1 MRENFLKKYIAI
13 FLLTFES
20 GCYYRNSR
28 PAPLSGDQRPYDES
42 YEEQVVDN
50 STETESSY
58 ASPSVEK
65 KYEAPKLQQTE
76 IVVKQPVYIPS
87 ALKNTDIDEIEV
99 VEEIKE
105 KKQAAIKTEK
115 KEDVIIEKEIT
126 KEPLQ
131 TIKVKGKDTLYSIAK
146 KYNVKVYD
154 LANFNKIEPPFT
166 LKIGTILTIPT
177 IEALTPKKPEPE
189 IVSNIETN
197 KTFIE
202 EPTKDFVIVK
212 KQDTIYSIAKANKI
226 PLKDLILRN
235 NLTPPFNIKI
245 GDKIFLPNIA
255 FHIVKAKDT
264 IYSISKKY
272 SVSLSSLVKLNK
284 IEAPFILSI
293 GQKII
298 LPAGIKQESEKYTNY
313 IVKDKQQTKTFANN
327 KRGAETKA
335 VSSIKILRTEKVA
348 IKPETKAVAKQK
360 ETIEKIIAKPAP
372 LAASSFMWP
381 TKGQVIAEYSV
392 KSKGLRNNGINI
404 SAKMGTPV
412 VAANNG
418 IVAYAGNELKGLG
431 NLIIIKHD
439 KKYMTVYAHNDE
451 ILVKKDDKVVMG
463 QKIALVGKTGRVST
477 PQLHF
482 EIRQGTKSIN
492 PRKMLK

>member
-1 MRENFLKKYIAI
+1 MRENFFKRYIAL
-13 FLLTFES
+13 FLLVFES

-28 PAPLSGDQRPYDES
+28 PTPLENYQRPYDE
-42 YEEQVVDN
+42 EVTEQ
-50 STETESSY
+50 EFYPE
-58 ASPSVEK
+58 
-65 KYEAPKLQQTE
+65 QQTVPTSVSTMDE
-76 IVVKQPVYIPS
+76 KIVPVEPVKPVIVKQPVYIPS
-87 ALKNTDIDEIEV
+87 ALKTTDIDEIEV
-99 VEEIKE
+99 IE
-105 KKQAAIKTEK
+105 
-115 KEDVIIEKEIT
+115 EKEEPVT
-126 KEPLQ
+126 KKAEVKENVIVENEVMQQSLR
-131 TIKVKGKDTLYSIAK
+131 KVKVQSKDTLYSIAK
-146 KYNVKVYD
+146 RYNVKVYD
-154 LANFNKIEPPFT
+154 LANFNKIDPPFI
-166 LKIGTILTIPT
+166 LKVGSVLTIPT
-177 IEALTPKKPEPE
+177 IEALNPKKPEPE
-189 IVSNIETN
+189 IVSNIETD
-197 KTFIE
+197 KIFIE
-202 EPTKDFVIVK
+202 EPAKNFVIVK
-212 KQDTIYSIAKANKI
+212 KKDTIYSIAKANKI

-264 IYSISKKY
+264 VYSISKKY

-313 IVKDKQQTKTFANN
+313 VVKDRQQTKTFANS
-327 KRGAETKA
+327 KYGTKTKT
-335 VSSIKILRTEKVA
+335 VSSIKILRKEKVVEKTDSKSVEKHKEKVA
-348 IKPETKAVAKQK
+348 KLIT
-360 ETIEKIIAKPAP
+360 KPAP
-372 LAASSFMWP
+372 LVSSSFMWP

-392 KSKGLRNNGINI
+392 KTKGLRNNGINI

-431 NLIIIKHD
+431 NLVIIKHD

-451 ILVKKDDKVVMG
+451 IFVKKDDKVVMG
-463 QKIALVGKTGRVST
+463 QKIASVGKTGRVST

>member
-1 MRENFLKKYIAI
+1 MRENILKKYTAVILFI
-13 FLLTFES
+13 FEI
-20 GCYYRNSR
+20 GCAYHESR
-28 PAPLSGDQRPYDES
+28 PLPLESYQRPFDEEVV
-42 YEEQVVDN
+42 EEENFTKPIQPEIQYTVPVNEKIIENKQV
-50 STETESSY
+50 
-58 ASPSVEK
+58 A
-65 KYEAPKLQQTE
+65 
-76 IVVKQPVYIPS
+76 KQPIYIPS
-87 ALKNTDIDEIEV
+87 ALKNTDIDEIEII
-99 VEEIKE
+99 EEIKQP
-105 KKQAAIKTEK
+105 QAVIKSKTTPEIKT
-115 KEDVIIEKEIT
+115 EDVIIENEIT
-126 KEPLQ
+126 TEPLQ
-131 TIKVKGKDTLYSIAK
+131 KVIVKGKDTLYSIAK

-166 LKIGTILTIPT
+166 LKIGTVLTIPT
-177 IEALTPKKPEPE
+177 MEALVPKKQEPE

-212 KQDTIYSIAKANKI
+212 KKDTIYSIAKANKI

-235 NLTPPFNIKI
+235 NLIPPFNIKI
-245 GDKIFLPNIA
+245 GDKIFLPNTA
-255 FHIVKAKDT
+255 VHIVKAKDT
-264 IYSISKKY
+264 VYSISKKY

-284 IEAPFILSI
+284 IDAPFILSI

-298 LPAGIKQESEKYTNY
+298 LPAGIKQENEKYNNY

-327 KRGAETKA
+327 KHGTKTKA
-335 VSSIKILRTEKVA
+335 VSSIKLLKKEKVVEKSDEK
-348 IKPETKAVAKQK
+348 IVAKQK
-360 ETIEKIIAKPAP
+360 VAIEKIITKPDP
-372 LAASSFMWP
+372 LASAKFMWP

-404 SAKMGTPV
+404 SAKMGTAV

-451 ILVKKDDKVVMG
+451 ILVKKDDRIVMG

-482 EIRQGTKSIN
+482 EIRQGTKSID